1 MSIDLAYIKAYSNN
15 LMLLCQQKG
24 SRLRNAVT
32 VETGVVGEKKFVDQI
47 ASMTATTKKSRI
59 APTPITEPTFKR
71 RMITMYTYEHAPV
84 YDTIYDLQKMLVDPK
99 SKLTQSAIYAMGR
112 AMDQLIIDA
121 ANGTAYYG
129 KEGASSIALPSA
141 QKVAAASSGLTIAKL
156 LAAKQKLDEAE
167 VDQDDPRF
175 IVCTAEQIGNLLGTT
190 QVTSADYNTVKA
202 LASGQIDSFL
212 GFKFI
217 RSELV
222 AKTSTSRF
230 CLAFAKSGI
239 ALAIGKDVNV
249 KVDERADLSYATQ
262 IYASMTLGAA
272 RIEEEKVVEIACI
285 ETA

>member
-1 MSIDLAYIKAYSNN
+1 MSIDLAYVKAYSNN
-15 LMLLCQQKG
+15 LLLLSQQKG

-32 VETGVVGEKKFVDQI
+32 VESGVVGEKKFIDQI

-99 SKLTQSAIYAMGR
+99 SKLTQSAIFAMGR
-112 AMDQLIIDA
+112 AMDQLIIDC

-129 KEGASSIALPSA
+129 KEGASPQTLPSG
-141 QKVAAASSGLTIAKL
+141 QKVAVASAGLTIAKL

-175 IVCTAEQIGNLLGTT
+175 VVCTAEQIGNLLGTT

-212 GFKFI
+212 GFQFI
-217 RSELV
+217 RSELL
-222 AKTSTSRF
+222 AKSSTSRY

-249 KVDERADLSYATQ
+249 KVDERSDLSYATQ
-262 IYASMTLGAA
+262 IYASMTLGAS
-272 RIEEEKVVEIACI
+272 RIEEEKVVEIACL